1 MASFGH
7 FIKEERE
14 KHGWTQTEFG
24 AKVGINAFAISKIE
38 NGSQKFSKTKL
49 KELSEL
55 FEMTFEKINDL
66 FYADKFAVEAYKNHC
81 SDNVFLAA
89 EDNVKYLKSTN
100 AKQARLT
107 FDQ

>member
-1 MASFGH
+1 MVTFGH
-7 FIKEERE
+7 FIKVQRE
-14 KHGWTQTEFG
+14 KKGWTQTEFG

-55 FEMTFEKINDL
+55 FEIELQKVIDL
-66 FYADKFAVEAYKNHC
+66 FYADKFAIEAFENHC
-81 SDNVFLAA
+81 SDSVFLVA
-89 EDNVKYLKSTN
+89 DNNVKYLKGKNS
-100 AKQARLT
+100 KQAKIS